1 MEKGEMRVEANISV
15 SREVGVFGT
24 KVEVKNLNSFKS
36 VESAIDYEVNRQIE
50 CLENGKELSQETRGW
65 DEVKLRTFSQRSKET
80 AKDYR
85 YFPDPDIPK
94 IKTSEYEQF
103 SISRLD
109 EIMPKLPNETRVFYT
124 NLGLPSTTI
133 EVLLS
138 NIELDT
144 FLKQVVDSSQGKDVA
159 KLAAN
164 YITSDLMP
172 IVAEGEM
179 QLSELSPVHFS
190 ELMVMVDEGKVG
202 SRVAKDMLKE
212 LFGSDKTPLQIATDN
227 NLLQMSDSSSLKP
240 IIDEIIAENEA
251 VVAEYKGG
259 KETSLK
265 FLLGQGMKKSK
276 GSADPKV
283 LEELLVQAMQ

>member
-1 MEKGEMRVEANISV
+1 
-15 SREVGVFGT
+15 
-24 KVEVKNLNSFKS
+24 
-36 VESAIDYEVNRQIE
+36 
-50 CLENGKELSQETRGW
+50 
-65 DEVKLRTFSQRSKET
+65 
-80 AKDYR
+80 
-85 YFPDPDIPK
+85 
-94 IKTSEYEQF
+94 
-103 SISRLD
+103 
-109 EIMPKLPNETRVFYT
+109 
-124 NLGLPSTTI
+124 
-133 EVLLS
+133 
-138 NIELDT
+138 
-144 FLKQVVDSSQGKDVA
+144 
-159 KLAAN
+159 
-164 YITSDLMP
+164 MP